1 MQKRRGEDIET
12 NEIINKKKRNL
23 MNECVIIVDNSNI
36 WIEGMK
42 YSAKKKGLVSI
53 DGKEACDFTWRI
65 DFGKLLSQVA
75 DGKKIRKAILVGSE
89 PPKNDS
95 LWNIVKR
102 SGFEVTVHDR
112 NAENKEKAVDTELVA
127 QGVELICTT
136 PPAVLKILSG
146 DSDFL
151 PLVQTA
157 ARRGWETEMWAFHSS
172 YRVVGSVATSVDRIQ
187 PLDVLFDEIGYC
199 R

>member
-1 MQKRRGEDIET
+1 
-12 NEIINKKKRNL
+12 

-42 YSAKKKGLVSI
+42 YSANIKGFVAA
-53 DGKEACDFTWRI
+53 DGKEPCDFSWRI
-65 DFGKLLSQVA
+65 NFGNLLNVVSE
-75 DGKKIRKAILVGSE
+75 GKKIRKAILVGSR

-95 LWNIVKR
+95 LWNTAKSR
-102 SGFEVTVHDR
+102 GFEVIVHDR
-112 NAENKEKAVDTELVA
+112 NSENREKAVDTELVA

-151 PLVQTA
+151 PLVKTA
-157 ARRGWETEMWAFHSS
+157 ERNGWETEMWAFPNA
-172 YRVVGSVATSVDRIQ
+172 YRAVGNMATAVDRTQ
-187 PLDVLFDEIGYC
+187 PLDAIFEDITL
-199 R
+199 